1 MRKSRC
7 SSKRRRFD
15 SNKRSALSASHVS
28 TPAALKRTTRPF
40 CCRTMRRPS
49 ATSSSARRRSFLES
63 IFPNNAQAAKR
74 VQDLSPEKGWP
85 KPLCRRRVSARSSC
99 LGEKPIRTEAP
110 RNDGIQLHEH
120 RGNTPGYS
128 LLCSCCD
135 RRATRFNKVAIA
147 ARKRFAGHKKEL
159 QGRQVEGK
167 GGEVH
172 AAESRSVLI
181 VSHHPIVAKAYSP
194 ARNPAGRFG
203 YEGLGGLTLRRG
215 RLQ

>member
-1 MRKSRC
+1 MEIPGFRRPKTHRPKTLRSRKSL
-7 SSKRRRFD
+7 
-15 SNKRSALSASHVS
+15 A
-28 TPAALKRTTRPF
+28 
-40 CCRTMRRPS
+40 
-49 ATSSSARRRSFLES
+49 
-63 IFPNNAQAAKR
+63 
-74 VQDLSPEKGWP
+74 
-85 KPLCRRRVSARSSC
+85 
-99 LGEKPIRTEAP
+99 GEKPIGTEAP

-167 GGEVH
+167 RGVKC
-172 AAESRSVLI
+172 SRGSPSVLI